1 MALGQHAWCV
11 CQPPNHGDLA
21 AWRPWGL
28 LPWGGWDH
36 RGVGGVVCPHQLLT
50 PHAKKIRT
58 YTRAKPIGQ
67 AKPRRHGSHTYLP
80 LNSPGS
86 QQPSTRDTP

>member
-28 LPWGGWDH
+28 LPWGG
-36 RGVGGVVCPHQLLT
+36 GTVGGWGVWCVLT
-50 PHAKKIRT
+50 SCAHRMSIFKVGVYASSKKILTHLR
-58 YTRAKPIGQ
+58 
-67 AKPRRHGSHTYLP
+67 
-80 LNSPGS
+80 
-86 QQPSTRDTP
+86 